1 MQVVQSQLKAFLID
15 SGLVTE
21 TQVKK
26 AEKEAERSKEKLADV
41 LIKQGMVKQEDIIR
55 LQAYILGIPFVNLE

>member
-1 MQVVQSQLKAFLID
+1 MQVAPSQLKAFLMD

-26 AEKEAERSKEKLADV
+26 AEKEAEKSKEKLTDV
-41 LIKQGMVKQEDIIR
+41 LVKQGVVKQ
-55 LQAYILGIPFVNLE
+55 GI